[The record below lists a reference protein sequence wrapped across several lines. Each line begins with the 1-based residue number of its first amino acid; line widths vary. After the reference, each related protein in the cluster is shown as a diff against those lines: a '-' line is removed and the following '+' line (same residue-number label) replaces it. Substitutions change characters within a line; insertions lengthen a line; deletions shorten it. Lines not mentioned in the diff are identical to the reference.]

1 MNLTKPD
8 NEKEIYWITNK
19 EKSRF
24 YYGRYKFGRD
34 RQFANGKTR
43 YECTVKTCR
52 SAITLNSKLY

>member
-52 SAITLNSKLY
+52 SAF